1 MGASSVPIVGMG
13 SSAILEA
20 PVKARALA
28 LGERLDTRALEPRE
42 VLGRAPLV
50 LRLSARGVAVAFRYG
65 VVVLFNV
72 APEDEA
78 TLRQRLTAA
87 VTIPYQPIE
96 EEELQ
101 IVIRPDGDEQM
112 ELSGIVSVKN
122 LTVERLQVIAEVL
135 ARSVVMAYYKSR
147 IAATFDLI
155 EPLAE
160 TLRIKARASSQERAL
175 LRQIGNILHVQ
186 YRTVGRVGTG
196 EKPDVLW
203 DHPELERLHARLIE
217 EYDLRERDRALDRKI
232 DVISRSVETLL
243 GLAQQRSMMRV
254 EWYVV
259 GLILAEIA
267 ISVYA
272 LIVAR

>member
-1 MGASSVPIVGMG
+1 MGALSVPAGG
-13 SSAILEA
+13 AIA
-20 PVKARALA
+20 TTASDVPVKARALA
-28 LGERLDTRALEPRE
+28 LGERLDTRVLEQQE

-50 LRLSARGVAVAFRYG
+50 VRLSGGGRAVAFRYG
-65 VVVLFNV
+65 VVVLVNV
-72 APEDEA
+72 APDDEA
-78 TLRQRLTAA
+78 ALCKRLAPA
-87 VTIPYQPIE
+87 VSSPYQQIE
-96 EEELQ
+96 DEELQ
-101 IVIRPDGDEQM
+101 IVVRPDKDEQI
-112 ELSGIVSVKN
+112 EVSGTLCVKD
-122 LTVERLQVIAEVL
+122 LTVERVQVIAEVL
-135 ARSVVMAYYKSR
+135 ARSVVMAYYESR
-147 IAATFDLI
+147 LATTFDLI

-160 TLRIKARASSQERAL
+160 PLRIKARASSQERAL
-175 LRQIGNILHVQ
+175 LRQIGNVLHVQ

-203 DHPELERLHARLIE
+203 DHPELERLHSRLIE

-267 ISVYA
+267 ISIYA
-272 LIVAR
+272 LGVQ